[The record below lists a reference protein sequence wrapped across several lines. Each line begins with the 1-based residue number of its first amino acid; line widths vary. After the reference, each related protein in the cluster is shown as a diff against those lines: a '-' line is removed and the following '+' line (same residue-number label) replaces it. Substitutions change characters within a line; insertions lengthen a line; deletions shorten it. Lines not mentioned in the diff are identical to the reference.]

1 MGNGFP
7 RMIERNGVSY
17 IVLEQP
23 ETGPDGVHSILRA
36 DGETTSP
43 LDVAA
48 VLIVLMN
55 EEIAKLA
62 VPWRDY

>member
-7 RMIERNGVSY
+7 RMVEHNGVSY

-23 ETGPDGVHSILRA
+23 AGSEGVHSILRA
-36 DGETTSP
+36 DGEPTSA
-43 LDVAA
+43 LDVA
-48 VLIVLMN
+48 VVHTMLMN
-55 EEIAKLA
+55 EEIAKLD